1 MLGLPLLLF
10 ALRAMAAGQSAL
22 APDAEVPGVR
32 EPPVESGTPDDGPP
46 KFEVPVAPEAPVE
59 PLTPEV
65 PVGPLM
71 SEVPVGPLTPELD
84 GVFGSTGLPV
94 PSVRELC
101 PGVVGDAG

>member
-46 KFEVPVAPEAPVE
+46 KSEVPVAPEVPIE
-59 PLTPEV
+59 PFTP
-65 PVGPLM
+65 
-71 SEVPVGPLTPELD
+71 EVPVGPLTPELD